1 MRLGHHQFTVVAVWE
16 FKSCHVLG
24 ESSSFGQRLQNIAV
38 RSPNQLQ
45 MRLTMRTIMT
55 NQQYFENGPNLI
67 LDFFSIETTQIRQ
80 RFEFIKE
87 IRRITC
93 FRYFMHSRM
102 R

>member
-1 MRLGHHQFTVVAVWE
+1 
-16 FKSCHVLG
+16 
-24 ESSSFGQRLQNIAV
+24 
-38 RSPNQLQ
+38 
-45 MRLTMRTIMT
+45 MRTIMT